1 MKWWAQR
8 DFGES
13 AKLALSKSA
22 LSQGI
27 VAVCRK
33 AEKQYKAIDEG
44 KLVMMSVAS
53 VSTGARL

>member
-8 DFGES
+8 DFGKPS
-13 AKLALSKSA
+13 DLAHSRSA